1 MANVNRIYS
10 FTLQDSDGERTAFPV
25 YLVGD
30 DGDTLAD
37 VATDL
42 TAIGTLL
49 DAITDG
55 VIVKTRFVIEVPL
68 DGGWKITP
76 STTDSEIEKTGLIT
90 YDMTDPAGKVYS
102 QDIPTFKVSLFT
114 GNKIN
119 LTAGAVTDWTDRAL
133 LGTPPTEQNN
143 LWSSTLAAVR
153 GGRKTFR
160 KHRRQTERS

>member
-10 FTLQDSDGERTAFPV
+10 YTLEDSDGERTAFPV

-37 VATDL
+37 TAADL
-42 TAIGTLL
+42 VAIGTLL

-55 VIVKTRFVIEVPL
+55 VIVKTRIVVEVPL
-68 DGGWKITP
+68 DSGYKVAP
-76 STTDSEIEKTGLIT
+76 SVPNTEIEKTGLIS
-90 YDMTDPAGKVYS
+90 YDLTEPAGKTYS
-102 QDIPTFKVSLFT
+102 QDIPTFKVALFT

-119 LTAGAVTDWTDRAL
+119 LSDTDVDNWTIRAL
-133 LGTPPTEQNN
+133 SGTPPTEQNN
-143 LWSSTLAAVR
+143 LWSSTLADVR

-160 KHRRQTERS
+160 KHRRQTERT

>member
-1 MANVNRIYS
+1 MANVDWIFSY
-10 FTLQDSDGERTAFPV
+10 TIEDSDGERTAFPV

-37 VATDL
+37 VATAL
-42 TAIGTLL
+42 VAIGTLL

-55 VIVKTRFVIEVPL
+55 VIVKTRFVVEVPL
-68 DGGWKITP
+68 DGGYKITP
-76 STTDSEIEKTGLIT
+76 SVTNTEIEKTGLIT
-90 YDMTDPAGKVYS
+90 YGLTDPAGKVYS
-102 QDIPTFKVSLFT
+102 QDIPTFKVSLFV

-143 LWSSTLAAVR
+143 LWSSTFAEVR
-153 GGRKTFR
+153 SGRKTFR
-160 KHRRQTERS
+160 KHRRQTERT